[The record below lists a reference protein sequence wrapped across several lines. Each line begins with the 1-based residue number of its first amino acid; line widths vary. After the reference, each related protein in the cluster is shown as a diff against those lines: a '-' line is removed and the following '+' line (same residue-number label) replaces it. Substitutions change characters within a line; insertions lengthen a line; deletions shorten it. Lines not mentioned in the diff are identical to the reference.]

1 MGLVF
6 GVCAGNL
13 VVIASNLYIYYV
25 AGQPRKQ
32 RLVLNILKP
41 CFFSDSGFKFW
52 CVGAVP

>member
-13 VVIASNLYIYYV
+13 VVIASNLYTFSV

-32 RLVLNILKP
+32 RLVLNISKP
-41 CFFSDSGFKFW
+41 CFFRQW
-52 CVGAVP
+52 I

>member
-13 VVIASNLYIYYV
+13 VVIASNLYIYSV

-32 RLVLNILKP
+32 RIVLNISKP
-41 CFFSDSGFKFW
+41 FFFRQW
-52 CVGAVP
+52 I